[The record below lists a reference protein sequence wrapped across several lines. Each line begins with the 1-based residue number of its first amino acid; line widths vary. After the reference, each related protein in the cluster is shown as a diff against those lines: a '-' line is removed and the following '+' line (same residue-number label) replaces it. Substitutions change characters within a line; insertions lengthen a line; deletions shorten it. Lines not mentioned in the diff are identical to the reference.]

1 MRSAA
6 QRLSARTTR
15 GFARLHSKVPYLR
28 RVPVNAVGIIVFV
41 ALVNVIIWIICGI
54 ILPLRS
60 ALLPT
65 AALSYT
71 LGLRHAL
78 DADHI
83 SLIDLMTRRLVA
95 AGQRPVTVGTF
106 FSLGH
111 STIVIVTSIVVA
123 ATAST
128 ISSRFD
134 NFSRVGGII
143 GTSVSA
149 AFLIFLG
156 VMNGYVL
163 YKLASR
169 LRQVIRGEDEGK
181 FGSEGKE
188 WQTTGGGPLFRVLS
202 KLFRVVDRP
211 WKLYPLGVLF
221 GLGFDTSSEIALLG
235 ISSIHGVQGTSIWL
249 IMIFPILF
257 TAGMC
262 LIDTTDGGL
271 MLTLYTW
278 HDEDD
283 LDAKISEGSE
293 EQLAV
298 DAGTRDT
305 STRGN
310 DGDLERGNSVNESV
324 EGDVKSK
331 NQKLGET
338 DIPALNREDTTTDN
352 TPVLQPRKRQQ
363 DPLIFLYYSTI
374 LTGVTVIVAL
384 VIGVIQLLSLI
395 LNVAE
400 PTGKFWDGVA
410 VAGDNYDV
418 IGGSICGLFLVVGV
432 AAIFFYQRFRR
443 WVYATRERNMAGKQL
458 QEESSESAEV
468 MLEPGLVD
476 VEEDGRSKTKDTG
489 EVVTGELLYSDRA
502 R

>member
-1 MRSAA
+1 MRI
-6 QRLSARTTR
+6 
-15 GFARLHSKVPYLR
+15 H
-28 RVPVNAVGIIVFV
+28 
-41 ALVNVIIWIICGI
+41 
-54 ILPLRS
+54 
-60 ALLPT
+60 
-65 AALSYT
+65 
-71 LGLRHAL
+71 
-78 DADHI
+78 
-83 SLIDLMTRRLVA
+83 
-95 AGQRPVTVGTF
+95 
-106 FSLGH
+106 
-111 STIVIVTSIVVA
+111 
-123 ATAST
+123 
-128 ISSRFD
+128 
-134 NFSRVGGII
+134 
-143 GTSVSA
+143 
-149 AFLIFLG
+149 
-156 VMNGYVL
+156 
-163 YKLASR
+163 
-169 LRQVIRGEDEGK
+169 
-181 FGSEGKE
+181 
-188 WQTTGGGPLFRVLS
+188 
-202 KLFRVVDRP
+202 RP

-283 LDAKISEGSE
+283 LDVKLSEGSA
-293 EQLAV
+293 EQLSV
-298 DAGTRDT
+298 DTETRTT
-305 STRGN
+305 SVRG
-310 DGDLERGNSVNESV
+310 DGGDLELGSPINDPVG
-324 EGDVKSK
+324 GDVKSN
-331 NQKLGET
+331 NQELVVT
-338 DIPALNREDTTTDN
+338 DIPALNREDTTTDD

-432 AAIFFYQRFRR
+432 AAIFFYKRFRR
-443 WVYATRERNMAGKQL
+443 WVYATRERNMAAKEL
-458 QEESSESAEV
+458 QEGSSESAGD
-468 MLEPGLVD
+468 MLEPGSVD
-476 VEEDGRSKTKDTG
+476 AEEDGQSKSKDTG
-489 EVVTGELLYSDRA
+489 DVVTGELLYSDRV